1 MKVLDLECAQG
12 HTFEGWFASEAD
24 FVIQRQNSQVLCP
37 ACGDPSVTKK
47 LSAPRLSLSGG
58 RAKPDQSPDLVVT
71 QGGVVHHDATSAWL
85 ALARQVVANTVDVG
99 KNFAEEARKI
109 HYGEQPERGIRG
121 IASHEETQGLLDE
134 GIDVVSLPL
143 PLALKGP
150 LQ

>member
-24 FVIQRQNSQVLCP
+24 FVTQRQNVQVHCP
-37 ACGDPSVTKK
+37 VCGDPSVVKK
-47 LSAPRLSLSGG
+47 LSAPRLSLSGS
-58 RAKPDQSPDLVVT
+58 RAKPDIDPNSVET
-71 QGGVVHHDATSAWL
+71 AGGVVHHDATSAWL

-99 KNFAEEARKI
+99 TSFAEEARKI

-121 IASHEETQGLLDE
+121 TASREETQGLIDE
-134 GIDVVSLPL
+134 GIEVVPFPL
-143 PLALKGP
+143 PVALKGP